1 MNTNF
6 ILYGAIALFIVGI
19 IMLATSNKNRLA
31 TGDWSNTLQWGYLLM
46 MIGVFG
52 MLSAG
57 LAWSFTAVL
66 LLFTAFTGAVWL
78 WQKLSRKGQPETLPD
93 SNHLRDYMAGFF
105 PIIAVVFVVRTFI
118 VEPFQIPSSSMRSGL
133 VKGDFILVN
142 KFSYGI
148 RVPVLNTVAI
158 PTGSIQRG
166 DVVVFNYPVEPQNN
180 YIKRIVAVGGDTVEY
195 KDKILTVNGKAS
207 VDVPQGGY
215 TYPDD
220 GNSSIPRQAERF
232 QSTFEGKTFDV
243 LKVDGAP
250 SVDAPTWNHYQAM
263 FAQTG
268 FESGLQ
274 QNCEYAEDGSG
285 FKCKVPAGKY
295 FAMGDNRDNSA
306 DSRYWGF
313 VDDKLIVGKA
323 FMIWLNTGDMSRVG
337 TMIK

>member
-66 LLFTAFTGAVWL
+66 LLFTAFTGANWL
-78 WQKLSRKGQPETLPD
+78 WQKLSHKDKIKPD
-93 SNHLRDYMAGFF
+93 NNHLRDYMAGFF
-105 PIIAVVFVVRTFI
+105 PIIAVVFIVRTFI

-207 VDVPQGGY
+207 VDVPQGRY
-215 TYPDD
+215 NYPDD
-220 GNSSIPRQAERF
+220 YNNAITDQAERF
-232 QSTFEGKTFDV
+232 QSTFEGRTFDV
-243 LKVDGAP
+243 LKKDSEP
-250 SVDAPTWNHYQAM
+250 SVNMHSRSQYQSL
-263 FAQTG
+263 FALMG

-323 FMIWLNTGDMSRVG
+323 FMIWLNTGEMSRMG

>member
-1 MNTNF
+1 
-6 ILYGAIALFIVGI
+6 
-19 IMLATSNKNRLA
+19 MLATGNKNRLA

-52 MLSAG
+52 ILSAG

-66 LLFTAFTGAVWL
+66 LLFTVFTGAVWL

-166 DVVVFNYPVEPQNN
+166 DVVVFNYPVEPQKNF
-180 YIKRIVAVGGDTVEY
+180 IKRIVAVGGDTVEY

-207 VDVPQGGY
+207 VDVPQGRY
-215 TYPDD
+215 NYPDD
-220 GNSSIPRQAERF
+220 YNNAITDQAERF
-232 QSTFEGKTFDV
+232 QSTFEGRTFDV
-243 LKVDGAP
+243 LKKDSEP
-250 SVDAPTWNHYQAM
+250 SVNMHSRSQYQSL
-263 FAQTG
+263 FALMG

-323 FMIWLNTGDMSRVG
+323 FMIWLNTGEMSRMG

>member
-52 MLSAG
+52 ILSAG

-66 LLFTAFTGAVWL
+66 LLFTAFTGAIWL
-78 WQKLSRKGQPETLPD
+78 WQKLSHKDKIKPD
-93 SNHLRDYMAGFF
+93 NNHLRDYMAGFF

-166 DVVVFNYPVEPQNN
+166 DVVVFNYPVEPQKNF
-180 YIKRIVAVGGDTVEY
+180 IKRIVAVGGDTVEY

-207 VDVPQGGY
+207 VDVPQGRY
-215 TYPDD
+215 NYPDD
-220 GNSSIPRQAERF
+220 YNNAITDQAERF
-232 QSTFEGKTFDV
+232 QSTFEGRTFDV
-243 LKVDGAP
+243 LKKDSEP
-250 SVDAPTWNHYQAM
+250 SVNMHSRSQYQSL
-263 FAQTG
+263 FALMG

-323 FMIWLNTGDMSRVG
+323 FMIWLNTGEMSRMG

>member
-66 LLFTAFTGAVWL
+66 LLFTVFTGAVWL

-166 DVVVFNYPVEPQNN
+166 DVVVFNYPVEPQKNF
-180 YIKRIVAVGGDTVEY
+180 IKRIVAVGGDTVEY

-207 VDVPQGGY
+207 VDVPQGRY
-215 TYPDD
+215 NYPDD
-220 GNSSIPRQAERF
+220 YNNAITDQAERF
-232 QSTFEGKTFDV
+232 QSTFEGRTFDV
-243 LKVDGAP
+243 LKKDSEP
-250 SVDAPTWNHYQAM
+250 SVNMHSRSQYQSL
-263 FAQTG
+263 FALMG

-323 FMIWLNTGDMSRVG
+323 FMIWLNTGEMSRMG

>member
-105 PIIAVVFVVRTFI
+105 PIIAVVFI

-148 RVPVLNTVAI
+148 RVPVLNTVAV

-220 GNSSIPRQAERF
+220 GNSSISRQAERF
-232 QSTFEGKTFDV
+232 QSTFEDRTFDV

-250 SVDAPTWNHYQAM
+250 AVDAPTWNHYQAM
-263 FAQTG
+263 FMQSG

-323 FMIWLNTGDMSRVG
+323 FMIWLNTGEMSRVG
-337 TMIK
+337 TIIK